1 MIDLIITNLKNDEKT
16 NMNWLYNE
24 NIIEDISQFPENTY
38 GFVYKVTHTPTGKSY
53 IGKKVL
59 YFNKKT
65 KIGKKEIAIQTGP
78 GRKPTTKI
86 VTKESDWKTYYG
98 SEPEIK
104 KLLAE
109 NRHNEFEKV
118 ILKLV
123 DNKKLLTYFEIKY
136 QFTFEVLEQ
145 PNNWFNNNI
154 LGKFFS
160 KDFLSS

>member
-1 MIDLIITNLKNDEKT
+1 
-16 NMNWLYNE
+16 MNWLYKGNT
-24 NIIEDISQFPENTY
+24 IEDISQFPENTY
-38 GFVYKVTHTPTGKSY
+38 GFVYIVTHTPTNRSY

-59 YFNKKT
+59 YHNKKT
-65 KIGKKEIAIQTGP
+65 KLGKKEIATQTGP
-78 GRKPTTKI
+78 GRKPITKI

-98 SEPEIK
+98 SEIEIK

-109 NRHNEFEKV
+109 GKHNEFERV

-123 DNKKLLTYFEIKY
+123 DNKKLLTYFEVKH
-136 QFTFEVLEQ
+136 QFIYEVLEH
-145 PNNWFNNNI
+145 PNDWFNNNV